1 MASWKACSTRARR
14 RFSVSLRLCVKWG
27 SSRASGPDNGRVQLP
42 EAVRRA
48 AEARAE
54 AIGFAPLKRAA
65 AELSAAYREGRP
77 ARLGD
82 AERVAAYVA
91 TRMPAT
97 YAASYM
103 VLEEVRQRLGEVGT
117 VLDIGAGAGAATLAA
132 RAWWPGARLR
142 MLERDRVAAEA
153 AREWLPEAEI
163 EIGDVRQ
170 AASLGAA
177 DLVIAAYAVG
187 EFGEAVAARLWE
199 AARVAM
205 VIIEPGT
212 PRGFALIRRLRGMG
226 GRIAAPCPGNMVCP
240 IEDPDWCHFAARVE
254 RTSLH
259 RRLKEAELGYEDE
272 KFSYVVLAKT
282 EAEPARARIVRRPEQ
297 KPGLIVLET
306 CTAEGLRTERV
317 TKHDREAFRAAR
329 RAKWGDALD
338 NFSAPHET

>member
-1 MASWKACSTRARR
+1 M
-14 RFSVSLRLCVKWG
+14 
-27 SSRASGPDNGRVQLP
+27 QLP

-54 AIGFAPLKRAA
+54 TIGFAPLKRAA
-65 AELSAAYREGRP
+65 AELSAAYREGRS

-82 AERVAAYVA
+82 AERVAAYLA

-97 YAASYM
+97 YAASYL
-103 VLEEVRQRLGEVGT
+103 VLEEVRARLGEVGT

-132 RAWWPGARLR
+132 REWWPGARLR
-142 MLERDRVAAEA
+142 MLERDRASAEA

-170 AASLGAA
+170 ASLGAA

-187 EFGEAVAARLWE
+187 EFGEAVAARLWQ

-212 PRGFALIRRLRGMG
+212 PRGFALIRRLRGLG
-226 GRIAAPCPGNMVCP
+226 GRIAAPCPGNMACP

-272 KFSYVVLAKT
+272 KFSYVALAKT
-282 EAEPARARIVRRPEQ
+282 DVEPARARILRRPEQ

-306 CTAEGLRTERV
+306 CTVEGLRTERV
-317 TKHDREAFRAAR
+317 TKHDREAFRSAR
-329 RAKWGDALD
+329 RAKWGDAID
-338 NFSAPHET
+338 SSSARHKP